1 MVKNSFW
8 IAVSAAALMI
18 SSSSAVSVDSKFL
31 FPEPVET
38 RKQWDILPDCDEK
51 NEGLEWNKP
60 YNCVK
65 CVLRRPK
72 SKDLDAYY

>member
-1 MVKNSFW
+1 ME
-8 IAVSAAALMI
+8 I
-18 SSSSAVSVDSKFL
+18 SIMKMSPNICSISVVLHLEKS
-31 FPEPVET
+31 
-38 RKQWDILPDCDEK
+38 RDCDEK